1 MSEESNKKSAIDQV
15 IMGAIIGTAIGS
27 AVGMGL
33 APKKGSESRQIAK
46 EKSRGLFDLA
56 KGFLK
61 RKLHNWVK
69 QEPSDPMKKIPNEMD
84 AFPPKSIDHE

>member
-1 MSEESNKKSAIDQV
+1 MSKEPNKKSAIDQV

-33 APKKGSESRQIAK
+33 APKKGSETRQIAK
-46 EKSRGLFDLA
+46 EKSRSFFDLA

-61 RKLHNWVK
+61 DTFKKISKEESKAH
-69 QEPSDPMKKIPNEMD
+69 MKEIPNEMEI
-84 AFPPKSIDHE
+84 FPPKSIDHE